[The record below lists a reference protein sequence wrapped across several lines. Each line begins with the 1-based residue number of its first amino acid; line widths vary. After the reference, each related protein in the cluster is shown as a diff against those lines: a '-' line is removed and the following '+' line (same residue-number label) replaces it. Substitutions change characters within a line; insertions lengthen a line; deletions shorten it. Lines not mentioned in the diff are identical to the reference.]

1 MPSSENVGIKRYRKR
16 PIEIIAV
23 QWTGKNLKEIVDFIG
38 LNESVKNML
47 WKNYKKLVEEK
58 GLKIFIDGYPYV
70 LEIGDFIIKNLDGC
84 FFPYSP
90 GAFYMEYEEVR

>member
-23 QWTGKNLKEIVDFIG
+23 QWTGKNLKEIVDFLG
-38 LNESVKNML
+38 
-47 WKNYKKLVEEK
+47 
-58 GLKIFIDGYPYV
+58 